1 MPDRLLRSLGS
12 LALAL
17 ALGAAILGAL
27 AWAAHRFE
35 AEQRRRREG
44 IAPRQGGLARWFLRL
59 LHLLSVPHL
68 PGPLEAVRQRRRA
81 RLRAVPL
88 PERWRAIL
96 TANVPLYTRLP
107 PERRRELE
115 GHVQV
120 LLAEKRFE
128 GCAGLELTDEV
139 RVTVAAHAALLLL
152 GRGEEA
158 QYYPDLV
165 SILVYP
171 SAYLAP
177 VEERRGGIVTERQ
190 DGRLGESWRRGVVVL
205 AWDAARAG
213 ARDAR
218 DGDNVILHEFAHQLD
233 TEDGVFDGV
242 PSLDRPSD
250 YAAWARELASEYERL
265 RERPHKSVL
274 DAYGAT
280 DPAEFFAVAT
290 EAFFEKPHQLHRRH
304 PALYAELSRFYRM
317 DPAAG
322 GAEPLAATGDDDR
335 ATPVVG

>member
-1 MPDRLLRSLGS
+1 MPDRLLKSLGS

-17 ALGAAILGAL
+17 TLGAAILGAL
-27 AWAAHRFE
+27 AWAARRFE

-44 IAPRQGGLARWFLRL
+44 TAPPRQGGLARWLLRL
-59 LHLLSVPHL
+59 LHLLSVPRL
-68 PGPLEAVRQRRRA
+68 PDPLDAVRRRRRA

-88 PERWRAIL
+88 PEEWRAIL

-115 GHVQV
+115 GHIQV

-158 QYYPDLV
+158 QYYPGLV
-165 SILVYP
+165 STLIYP
-171 SAYLAP
+171 SAYRAP
-177 VEERRGGIVTERQ
+177 VEEHHGGIVTER
-190 DGRLGESWRRGVVVL
+190 REVLLGESWRHGVVVL

-233 TEDGVFDGV
+233 TEDGAADGV
-242 PSLDRPSD
+242 PYLDQPSD
-250 YAAWARELASEYERL
+250 YAAWARELAPEYERL
-265 RERPHKSVL
+265 RERPHRSVL

-290 EAFFEKPHQLHRRH
+290 EAFFEKPHQLRGRH
-304 PALYAELSRFYRM
+304 PALYEELSRFYRM

-322 GAEPLAATGDDDR
+322 GAAPPAA
-335 ATPVVG
+335 